1 VYLIHSHRRRA
12 IDLWE
17 KAAQT
22 LSDEDKLKFD
32 FSRTNRLAILNDV
45 LVAVE
50 AKKQRCMDKRW
61 KYTKHNGDVVIL
73 RDVFEKMVGWVNK
86 FREVGDMA
94 VQYDTAHAA
103 LPWAGIRLLLQVAVN
118 DTETFGAMAEGVE
131 FVSNLITR
139 YTIVEQ
145 LYLQKLS
152 TAKDQLMKAIT
163 KLYAALLKYLSKANR
178 FYGRNSAGESSLIP
192 CLRQVWPVDLFQE
205 RMALSIIRTAETGVE
220 KYIKEISEMQ
230 VDVDACVALVEAA
243 CRLTLIF
250 GPTVIRTLIKA
261 DREQMNEAV
270 ENTLG
275 AIDAMG
281 IGKRGYSCSAFRSLI
296 N

>member
-1 VYLIHSHRRRA
+1 VYLIHLHRRHA

-22 LSDEDKLKFD
+22 LSDEDRLQID
-32 FSRTNRLAILNDV
+32 FSRTDRLVILQDV
-45 LVAVE
+45 LDAVK
-50 AKKQRCMDKRW
+50 AKKQKCMEKRW
-61 KYTKHNGDVVIL
+61 KYTKRNGDVVIL

-86 FREVGDMA
+86 FKEAGDMA

-152 TAKDQLMKAIT
+152 TAKDQLIKAIT
-163 KLYAALLKYLSKANR
+163 KLYAAVLKYLSKANR
-178 FYGRNSAGESSLIP
+178 FYRRNSAGESSLI
-192 CLRQVWPVDLFQE
+192 
-205 RMALSIIRTAETGVE
+205 
-220 KYIKEISEMQ
+220 
-230 VDVDACVALVEAA
+230 LVSVKSGL
-243 CRLTLIF
+243 LTCF
-250 GPTVIRTLIKA
+250 K
-261 DREQMNEAV
+261 
-270 ENTLG
+270 
-275 AIDAMG
+275 
-281 IGKRGYSCSAFRSLI
+281 SAWR
-296 N
+296 